1 MFEFKIHYEK
11 GPDGQP
17 VMEEVTVTNDDG
29 EKVKEMRPK
38 VLLNER
44 VELLRLILGATL
56 RNKDFFLAGFEK
68 LLSPAGKATL
78 AANRERCVGMAA
90 NMIGV
95 KKRAIIVSMGLISVV
110 MFNPVITRKD
120 GPYEAEEGC
129 LSLTGV
135 RKTTRYEA
143 ITLEY
148 IDVEWKRQ
156 RRTFTGWTAQIIQ
169 HEVDHLEGILI

>member
-1 MFEFKIHYEK
+1 MIKPIVKDVLFLGQKS
-11 GPDGQP
+11 GPA
-17 VMEEVTVTNDDG
+17 
-29 EKVKEMRPK
+29 VKAD
-38 VLLNER
+38 LSL
-44 VELLRLILGATL
+44 A
-56 RNKDFFLAGFEK
+56 KDLQD
-68 LLSPAGKATL
+68 TL

-110 MFNPVITRKD
+110 MFNPGITRKD

>member
-1 MFEFKIHYEK
+1 MIKPIVKDVLFLGQKS
-11 GPDGQP
+11 GPA
-17 VMEEVTVTNDDG
+17 
-29 EKVKEMRPK
+29 VKAD
-38 VLLNER
+38 LSL
-44 VELLRLILGATL
+44 A
-56 RNKDFFLAGFEK
+56 KDLQD
-68 LLSPAGKATL
+68 TL

-95 KKRAIIVSMGLISVV
+95 KKRAIIVSMGLIGVV
-110 MFNPVITRKD
+110 MFNPMITKKE